1 MLLYLPLDMVLRSAE
16 QLKYLNKTIANVSR
30 YGCQQM
36 GKKTSKLPKHT
47 GFSSSLM
54 TEVYHRQR

>member
-1 MLLYLPLDMVLRSAE
+1 MLLYLPLDTVLRSPE

-36 GKKTSKLPKHT
+36 GQKTLQTSQA
-47 GFSSSLM
+47 
-54 TEVYHRQR
+54 HRVQF